1 MFISS
6 LPSSPLRHNGC
17 PCVPFRNYFS
27 KKWLVDYAYNNP
39 ERLDEILEYDCCG
52 ALSTQD
58 VNFLREYAR

>member
-1 MFISS
+1 MHTF
-6 LPSSPLRHNGC
+6 LPVPCLPVRQYLSNIWLRD
-17 PCVPFRNYFS
+17 FAF
-27 KKWLVDYAYNNP
+27 NNP